1 MRRLTSS
8 LIHGFIAATK
18 TFGLFL
24 GVIKQMDS
32 NFSDHGGSPVI
43 DIEALHNLREVLG
56 TEYAAVRDGF
66 VSQLGEGV
74 AQLGLQAE
82 INNYAEIKKTA
93 HRLRGSSLDM
103 CCPQLASLFAQI
115 EQFSKDV
122 IDHNEI
128 GKHPDRFSSLINQTR
143 ESVRQAIATL
153 P

>member
-18 TFGLFL
+18 TFGFFL
-24 GVIKQMDS
+24 GVIKRMDS
-32 NFSDHGGSPVI
+32 NCGERGIPPVI

-56 TEYAAVRDGF
+56 NEYAAVRDGF
-66 VSQLGEGV
+66 VNQLDEGV

-115 EQFSKDV
+115 EQLSKDV

-143 ESVRQAIATL
+143 DSVRQAIAAL